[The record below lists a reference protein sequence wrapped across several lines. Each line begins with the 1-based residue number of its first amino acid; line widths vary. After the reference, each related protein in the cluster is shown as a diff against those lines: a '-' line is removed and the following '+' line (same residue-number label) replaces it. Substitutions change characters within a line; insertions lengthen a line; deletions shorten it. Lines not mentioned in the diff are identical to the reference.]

1 MATLKSRSAKPPS
14 GRGIPKS
21 EIPTGADWESF
32 LWGGKPKKGDDKTVA
47 ATAKPARRG
56 EKKITI
62 KPGQTLS
69 ALAKANGTTLGA
81 IRRANPGRFPTAAS
95 LNKIRAGEKINMP
108 PDVGATTPYDVKTV
122 RVKPRKGKAERVPPP
137 PKRKPT
143 GSDVFWGRD
152 SSLQLSTQPSIKIEK
167 LEEASKYKH
176 GGGLKNSINRASLRG
191 GRAESRGA

>member
-108 PDVGATTPYDVKTV
+108 PDVKATTPYDVKTV
-122 RVKPRKGKAERVPPP
+122 RVKPRKRKAKTVSPPS

-143 GSDVFWGRD
+143 GPEVFWERARR
-152 SSLQLSTQPSIKIEK
+152 TRK
-167 LEEASKYKH
+167 EASEYKH
-176 GGGLKNSINRASLRG
+176 GGGIKKSINGGGLKKSIKRASLRG
-191 GRAESRGA
+191 GRAELRGV